1 MLTGRGW
8 RAPRTALV
16 VVLVL
21 ALSVLAAPSGGAAG
35 RAAAPTGVGAP
46 QAPAALAA
54 SSVPVFP
61 VDQVRPGMVGRGLT
75 TLQGK
80 TVVSF
85 GARVIA
91 VLEDGIL
98 PGIDMIVVETFGDAI
113 ERNGGVSFGMS
124 GSPVYIGGRLLGA
137 VAFGACCSGDLL
149 RIAGLTPASAMLEVL
164 RFPTRAARVAA
175 SWPTAVRLP
184 ESVRSAVREATGAT
198 APQLTELSVPITV
211 SGLRRSRLGLIQR
224 KLDPD
229 GRFQFQLS
237 SGASRPRRGQPLEPL
252 SPGSNYAAVLSYGD
266 LTLAGVGTTTLVVG
280 KRSVG
285 WGHPFFLTGRTRLGL
300 NGATNLGVLK
310 SGFFPTEELLA
321 LSGFH
326 GVVNQDRFTGIAGT
340 KGVFPALVGIHS
352 AVTNTD
358 IRRTFRGATFA
369 LHGVPFFTVSDVAF
383 VAFLSQLDRALLKIG
398 EGSSALSWTI
408 RGTRAGGEGF
418 TFRRSDL
425 FFDEFDVSLMSLLEF
440 VSNAF
445 AIQQNPFEPV
455 KLTGF
460 SLSGRVD
467 ERRRFVDIVQVAVSS
482 PSNPEPVTQGPIF
495 VQPGETLTVHVTL
508 RRPGGQLRSRTLD
521 LQVPEFAAGSLTLSV
536 RGGPGGGL
544 FGPEAFVE
552 GGAPAQAGAP
562 PQSLDELL
570 DQLANAD
577 HNNDLV
583 AELSTFLED
592 PAGGFQEALAKQVVT
607 LKTVVRGAFAF
618 EVVVGGE
625 GGPPPEPVPVG

>member
-1 MLTGRGW
+1 MSARRGW
-8 RAPRTALV
+8 VAPRTALV

-21 ALSVLAAPSGGAAG
+21 ALSVLVAPSGGAARRAG
-35 RAAAPTGVGAP
+35 GAPRLEASRAAV
-46 QAPAALAA
+46 AA
-54 SSVPVFP
+54 SGVPIFP
-61 VDQVRPGMVGRGLT
+61 VEQVRPGMVGRGLT

-80 TVVSF
+80 TIVSF

-137 VAFGACCSGDLL
+137 VAFGACCSGDIL

-164 RFPTRAARVAA
+164 RFPTRAARLAA
-175 SWPTAVRLP
+175 SWPEAVRLP
-184 ESVRSAVREATGAT
+184 RSVQSAVREATGAT

-211 SGLRRSRLGLIQR
+211 SGLRRSRLGLLER
-224 KLDPD
+224 KLDPE
-229 GRFQFQLS
+229 GRFEFQLS

-321 LSGFH
+321 LSRFH

-340 KGVFPALVGIHS
+340 KGVFPTLVGIHS
-352 AVTNTD
+352 TVTNPD

-369 LHGVPFFTVSDVAF
+369 LPGVPFFSVSDVAF

-398 EGSSALSWTI
+398 EGSSELTWTI

-418 TFRRSDL
+418 TFRRSNL
-425 FFDEFDVSLMSLLEF
+425 FFDQFDVSLLSLLEF
-440 VSNAF
+440 ISNAF
-445 AIQQNPFEPV
+445 AIQDNPFEPV
-455 KLTGF
+455 ELTGF
-460 SLSGRVD
+460 SLSGRID
-467 ERRRFVDIVQVAVSS
+467 ERRRFVDIVQVGVSS

-508 RRPGGQLRSRTLD
+508 RRPDGQLRSRTLEVP
-521 LQVPEFAAGSLTLSV
+521 VPEFAGGSLTLSV
-536 RGGPGGGL
+536 RGGPGGFV
-544 FGPEAFVE
+544 FGPDVFFEEAV
-552 GGAPAQAGAP
+552 PAQTGAP
-562 PQSLDELL
+562 PQSFDELL

-583 AELSTFLED
+583 AELSAFVED
-592 PAGGFQEALAKQVVT
+592 PSGGFPETLAKQVVT
-607 LKTVVRGAFAF
+607 LKTVVRGAFTF
-618 EVVVGGE
+618 EVFVGGE
-625 GGPPPEPVPVG
+625 GVPPPEPPVG